1 MLVISLRFEKAYP
14 FADDPDEFFVLQNP
28 SAYHVVVGVLE
39 SLIVVLIFGSQS
51 IDGL

>member
-1 MLVISLRFEKAYP
+1 MFVKSLRFVKAYP

-28 SAYHVVVGVLE
+28 ITYHVIVGVLV
-39 SLIVVLIFGSQS
+39 SLIVVLIFGLQS